1 MYLTRLLYVSDR
13 DQEKH
18 FSVEQ
23 LLESARHFNVKVQV
37 TGALWFNGDH
47 FIQVLEGGR
56 HAVSTTYHRIA
67 ADDRHRNIELV
78 DCRVVSERLF
88 YDWSMAYFSDT
99 RANRNRILRFS
110 GKDQLAPRE
119 MSPESLLG
127 LMMSMQV
134 DDDTTL

>member
-1 MYLTRLLYVSDR
+1 MYLTRLLYVSER
-13 DQEKH
+13 DPGKH
-18 FSVEQ
+18 FNVEQ
-23 LLESARHFNVKVQV
+23 LLESARHFNAKSEV

-56 HAVSTTYHRIA
+56 QAVSATYHRIA
-67 ADDRHRNIELV
+67 ADNRHRNIELV

-88 YDWSMAYFSDT
+88 FDWNMAYFCDT

-110 GKDQLAPRE
+110 GRDQLVPRE

-134 DDDTTL
+134 ADDTTL